1 MTILLLIRHG
11 ENDVML
17 RRLTGRMPGVSLNE
31 KGRSQAKELANAL
44 VHAPLKAVYSS
55 PLERAVETAEPLAAS
70 HGLSVQVR
78 PALIEVHYG
87 DWQGR
92 TYKQL
97 NRLKKWQQL
106 LKKPSRIRF
115 PGGETMGEVQQRV
128 VADLETLAAEW
139 QPQQESE
146 EKTDPIIAIV
156 AHADVIRLALAH
168 YLNMA
173 LNDFMRLYINPAS
186 VSILMHRG
194 SERPRVISI
203 NQLAFFSWPEP
214 STAASPEKPKSQR
227 KSK

>member
-44 VHAPLKAVYSS
+44 AHAPLKAVYSS

-70 HGLSVQVR
+70 HGLTVQVR

-87 DWQGR
+87 EWQGR

-97 NRLKKWQQL
+97 NRLKKWQLL
-106 LKKPSRIRF
+106 LKKPSSIRF

-139 QPQQESE
+139 QLQSESE
-146 EKTDPIIAIV
+146 EKTESIIAIV
-156 AHADVIRLALAH
+156 AHADVVRLALAH
-168 YLNMA
+168 YLKMA
-173 LNDFMRLYINPAS
+173 LNDFMRLYINSAS
-186 VSILMHRG
+186 VSILLHRG
-194 SERPRVISI
+194 SERPRIISI
-203 NQLAFFSWPEP
+203 NQQAFFSWPEP
-214 STAASPEKPKSQR
+214 STVAPHEKR
-227 KSK
+227 KSRGKSK

>member
-17 RRLTGRMPGVSLNE
+17 RRLTGRVPGVSLNE
-31 KGRSQAKELANAL
+31 KGRCQARELADAL
-44 VHAPLKAVYSS
+44 KHAPLQAVYSS

-78 PALIEVHYG
+78 PALIEVNYG
-87 DWQGR
+87 DWQGK

-97 NRLKKWQQL
+97 NRLNKWKQL
-106 LKKPSRIRF
+106 LKKPSSIRF
-115 PGGETMGEVQQRV
+115 PGGETMREVQQRV
-128 VADLETLAAEW
+128 VADLETLFAEW
-139 QPQQESE
+139 QPHPESDE
-146 EKTDPIIAIV
+146 IKDPIIAIV

-168 YLNMA
+168 YLNMG

-186 VSILMHRG
+186 VSILLHRG

-203 NQLAFFSWPEP
+203 NQQAFFSWPEP
-214 STAASPEKPKSQR
+214 PVDTSPEKHSRQR
-227 KSK
+227 KSA